1 MRKRLLWLT
10 LGALSVSALVLG
22 TGGFSAAVTDR
33 GVSVAV
39 ADHDRALVSIWDPGG
54 PSPEP
59 PAHPGEDPV
68 TPNDTRVKL
77 LVVENR
83 IDGTTLDLQVS
94 ARADSPVSVDGSN
107 DGLGSGNT
115 AAVFADV
122 DCNGHTGRVDAPL
135 TVEATATDGGFHSV
149 IQFDASVVCSQP
161 TAEGSATRSTD
172 SPRSTAAT
180 PA

>member
-1 MRKRLLWLT
+1 MRRRLLWLA
-10 LGALSVSALVLG
+10 LGALSVSALVVG

-59 PAHPGEDPV
+59 PMHPGEDPI

-83 IDGTTLDLQVS
+83 IDGATLDLQVRE
-94 ARADSPVSVDGSN
+94 RAGSPVSVAGSY
-107 DGLGSGNT
+107 DGLESEDT
-115 AAVFADV
+115 AVVDADV

-135 TVEATATDGGFHSV
+135 TVRATATDGGFHSV
-149 IQFDASVVCSQP
+149 IRFDASVVCSQP
-161 TAEGSATRSTD
+161 PSKGGGAQ
-172 SPRSTAAT
+172 STASSPSTAST